1 MERKTHVRIGAVA
14 LALVLLVGPL
24 LVVFGQSTSDY
35 WFFNKNVKPSK
46 MEMISYTNDNGV
58 PTLFVYRL
66 IDWQTGKV
74 VYIGCTRTMDGVA
87 SIAVTDLN
95 HRNMP

>member
-1 MERKTHVRIGAVA
+1 MERKTHVRIGAIA

-24 LVVFGQSTSDY
+24 LVVFGQSSSDY
-35 WFFNKNVKPSK
+35 WFFNRNVKPSK
-46 MEMISYTNDNGV
+46 MELIAHVEDKWPN
-58 PTLFVYRL
+58 LLIYRL

-74 VYIGCTRTMDGVA
+74 IYIGCTRTMDGCA

-95 HRNMP
+95 HRNSP